1 MEAGG
6 QPSASPAIERIAG
19 RSGGDGPPLSE
30 IQTLS
35 FAWRSN

>member
-19 RSGGDGPPLSE
+19 RPGGNGPPLSE
-30 IQTLS
+30 IQNLS
-35 FAWRSN
+35 FVWRSS